1 MKAAGALPTEERV
14 QKMSNIQWLWYYKNL
29 IKDEEENESLMKS
42 RIDYLAFFVNPEL
55 HKSVMDIANGN
66 IYKDENDEIIQK
78 TPVPKKEGVYV
89 NDSFEEELKAA
100 LGDEA
105 LTVLP
110 DSSSAGNANMSQDD
124 FLRMAEQMQQFSME
138 MDNLNQDING
148 KEIVNK
154 QSVEVPVDN
163 SEVYEKEIDEY
174 DLDYFE

>member
-29 IKDEEENESLMKS
+29 VKDEEENESLIKS
-42 RIDYLAFFVNPEL
+42 RIDYLAFFVNPQL
-55 HKSVMDIANGN
+55 HKSVNDIQNGK
-66 IYKDENDEIIQK
+66 IYDDENNNFNISR
-78 TPVPKKEGVYV
+78 PVKGDVYV

-100 LGDEA
+100 LGGEE

-124 FLRMAEQMQQFSME
+124 FLMMAQEMQQFFGE
-138 MDNLNQDING
+138 QNINAPADNENVIENDF
-148 KEIVNK
+148 
-154 QSVEVPVDN
+154 
-163 SEVYEKEIDEY
+163 DEN